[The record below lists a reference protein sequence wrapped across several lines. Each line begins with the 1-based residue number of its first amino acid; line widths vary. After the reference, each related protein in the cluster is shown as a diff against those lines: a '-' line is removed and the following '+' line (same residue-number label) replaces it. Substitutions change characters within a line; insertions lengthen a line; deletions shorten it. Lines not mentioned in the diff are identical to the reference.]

1 MSDPF
6 SLVPVPNEG
15 RGMFRTLPGHYH
27 AVMESGH
34 VGLFKRE
41 SGVDVLVQDLGTAK
55 NYVEGIIHN
64 IGLRTLRD
72 LEGIDEG
79 DLTHIEITVLN
90 LYRRSASGDIKAIT
104 EVLDRIL
111 GKAKQVNENSNLNLT
126 LEDVLKG
133 VPERN

>member
-1 MSDPF
+1 
-6 SLVPVPNEG
+6 
-15 RGMFRTLPGHYH
+15 MFRTLPGHYH